1 MGTPTIA
8 GDTTGTVERDSGI
21 VIGGDLDDVGFLTD
35 NTDDTWSITTG
46 PSYGTAT
53 IDPVTGA
60 WTYDLDDTNSA
71 VTDLEFGDTLTDT
84 FLVLMVD
91 NSGFGAGESDAQ
103 LVTITITVPCLTLGT
118 MVDTEHGP
126 RAIETIRVG
135 ERVRTE
141 TGLEPVRWTG
151 RRHLSADALT
161 ANPKLQPIRI
171 MAGALGFGVPTR
183 DLLVS
188 RQHRMLVQSKIAS
201 RMFGATSVLVPA
213 VKLLGLPGIYVDT
226 TITQVT
232 YLHLLF
238 DQHEIIYAE
247 SAPTESL
254 YTGAETMKALNAEA
268 RSEIEL
274 LFPEL
279 GEPQHQPKPA
289 KPIPPGKHQ
298 KALIARHAKNRKP
311 LLGT

>member
-254 YTGAETMKALNAEA
+254 Y
-268 RSEIEL
+268 
-274 LFPEL
+274 
-279 GEPQHQPKPA
+279 
-289 KPIPPGKHQ
+289 
-298 KALIARHAKNRKP
+298 
-311 LLGT
+311 